1 MDHSSGGASKI
12 RATLISRVR
21 DGAASEEV
29 SGSDTEGG
37 GRLDLSSSH
46 NAPKLHTVGSIT
58 STFKHLRACFSPFGS
73 DSDII
78 VVGYV
83 MFEFASRVC
92 IFNFNILSPLLI
104 AELGDQAFEGKQ
116 GKVIWGYVAA
126 IAAILTVLVYLS
138 LTPVMEFGNMKRD
151 TLIKSSYICA
161 VLHICYLLCFFQG
174 AIYLAIPLMIFA
186 KITQRVSDVAFNAL
200 LDVVAH
206 KKDAHQISSRCNITG
221 YVGMLLFLAVA
232 AAILWVINS
241 LYHPPK
247 LWMQGTIPVF
257 LTGVWFYGFT
267 RVIDDMLP
275 AILGDNLPLPKEIG
289 SGLVGCIMGGFKV
302 GLREQLGNLTYVGK
316 FKDLSLFILSFLFLQ
331 GGANTAVSVAAIFT
345 VEILHLPVRYVA
357 GCMLLGLAAAI
368 LGLGFYKSLHT
379 LGIITAKQILLIN
392 MTVLGFGMLFALYVQ
407 SATDIYLLAVICG
420 SQIGT
425 VGAYSRSIISTL
437 VPKTRQS
444 RLFSFYEFTQ
454 DGTHWVGPMLI
465 STLTAVYGDV
475 HYRKFVVFVCIVEIL
490 LGVPILAMVD
500 VSRGEAAR
508 ANADSLEE
516 IAAKGID
523 YDGEQGAIRKNTSE
537 ERERSSHGD
546 RSSINSGSGSGSIFR
561 SQHNS
566 GSGSRDL
573 VD

>member
-1 MDHSSGGASKI
+1 MDHSASGGSKTI
-12 RATLISRVR
+12 RGNLISRVR
-21 DGAASEEV
+21 DGAMSEDV
-29 SGSDTEGG
+29 SESDTEG
-37 GRLDLSSSH
+37 RMDSSSSSH
-46 NAPKLHTVGSIT
+46 IT
-58 STFKHLRACFSPFGS
+58 TRRSVATTSSGAFKCIRASFSPFGS
-73 DSDII
+73 DSDIM
-78 VVGYV
+78 VVAYV

-104 AELGDQAFEGKQ
+104 AELGDQAFEGNK

-126 IAAILTVLVYLS
+126 TAAILTVVVYLS
-138 LTPVMEFGNMKRD
+138 LTPVIEFGNMKRD
-151 TLIKSSYICA
+151 TLIKSSYVCA
-161 VLHICYLLCFFQG
+161 ILHCCYIFCFFKG
-174 AIYLAIPLMIFA
+174 AIYLAIPLMIIA

-200 LDVVAH
+200 LDVVASG
-206 KKDAHQISSRCNITG
+206 KDAHQISSRCNITG
-221 YVGMLLFLAVA
+221 YSGMLLFLANA
-232 AAILWVINS
+232 AAILWMVNVM
-241 LYHPPK
+241 YHPPK
-247 LWMQGTIPVF
+247 LWMQGTIPIF
-257 LTGVWFYGFT
+257 LIGIWFYGFT
-267 RVIDDMLP
+267 KLMDDMLP
-275 AILGDNLPLPKEIG
+275 SILGDNLPLPKEIG
-289 SGLVGCIMGGFKV
+289 GNGLVGCILGGFKV
-302 GLREQLGNLTYVGK
+302 GLREQWGNLTYVVK
-316 FKDLSLFILSFLFLQ
+316 FRDLSMFILSFVFLQ

-379 LGIITAKQILLIN
+379 LGKITAKQILMVNCTI
-392 MTVLGFGMLFALYVQ
+392 LGFGMLFALYVN

-475 HYRKFVVFVCIVEIL
+475 HYRKFVVFVCMVELFI
-490 LGVPILAMVD
+490 GVPILAMVD

-516 IAAKGID
+516 IAID
-523 YDGEQGAIRKNTSE
+523 YEGSSVDSSSIRKNLSG
-537 ERERSSHGD
+537 ERSNAGKVGHGNIAVIRTQD
-546 RSSINSGSGSGSIFR
+546 
-561 SQHNS
+561 

>member
-1 MDHSSGGASKI
+1 
-12 RATLISRVR
+12 
-21 DGAASEEV
+21 
-29 SGSDTEGG
+29 
-37 GRLDLSSSH
+37 
-46 NAPKLHTVGSIT
+46 
-58 STFKHLRACFSPFGS
+58 
-73 DSDII
+73 
-78 VVGYV
+78 
-83 MFEFASRVC
+83 
-92 IFNFNILSPLLI
+92 
-104 AELGDQAFEGKQ
+104 
-116 GKVIWGYVAA
+116 
-126 IAAILTVLVYLS
+126 
-138 LTPVMEFGNMKRD
+138 
-151 TLIKSSYICA
+151 
-161 VLHICYLLCFFQG
+161 
-174 AIYLAIPLMIFA
+174 
-186 KITQRVSDVAFNAL
+186 
-200 LDVVAH
+200 
-206 KKDAHQISSRCNITG
+206 
-221 YVGMLLFLAVA
+221 
-232 AAILWVINS
+232 
-241 LYHPPK
+241 
-247 LWMQGTIPVF
+247 MQGTIPVF

-289 SGLVGCIMGGFKV
+289 SGLVGCITGGFKV

-523 YDGEQGAIRKNTSE
+523 YEGEQGAIRKNTSE

-566 GSGSRDL
+566 GSRDL